1 MENRRRKIV
10 VEYRKDE
17 RGTRARERYAKEW
30 WENGRGVGIRAGEWS
45 RTCGEKRGG
54 ETGRRDVM
62 FLRAGWEKLSV
73 TSSEAVSFRRC
84 TPIRY
89 DVFPCKPCV
98 HIYIPLLYTSDIIP
112 EFREFK
118 ESVNTLDRDQFVR
131 VRDTVRI
138 ERPEYPNSEFLLRSS
153 VARGCASL
161 SPSLSRVQVN
171 VFERIKGFDRNKR
184 SAWCYCQV
192 MVPDEKTIDQVLW
205 SM

>member
-1 MENRRRKIV
+1 M

-17 RGTRARERYAKEW
+17 RGTRAREIRKGVVGER
-30 WENGRGVGIRAGEWS
+30 RGVGIRAGEWS
-45 RTCGEKRGG
+45 RTYGEKRGG

-89 DVFPCKPCV
+89 DVFSCEPCV
-98 HIYIPLLYTSDIIP
+98 HISHSCIRQTLFRNLESLKSLWIRLIVINLSVSDHCTCWTAWIP
-112 EFREFK
+112 EFRIPYSFAILGGAWMCK
-118 ESVNTLDRDQFVR
+118 
-131 VRDTVRI
+131 
-138 ERPEYPNSEFLLRSS
+138 
-153 VARGCASL
+153 
-161 SPSLSRVQVN
+161 SLSRVQVN
-171 VFERIKGFDRNKR
+171 VSERIKGFDRNK